1 MTIPD
6 PKYRMG
12 DIVFHV
18 TDDAPGVVVA
28 YVLYRTHMAYAVA
41 WNTCS
46 QEEHAAEELT
56 TKRPDWDSSYSAGND

>member
-6 PKYRMG
+6 PKFRLG

-18 TDDAPGVVVA
+18 TDDQPGVVIGYA
-28 YVLYRTHMAYAVA
+28 LYRTHMAYLVA

-46 QEEHAAEELT
+46 HEEHGDAELT
-56 TKRPDWDSSYSAGND
+56 TKRPDWDSSYSPGND